1 MSVSVP
7 DLTLAL
13 HIEKLIYNKMME
25 NENILDINSNSNNT
39 SNSNNNINNNNSELI
54 QSMNIRSEDSM
65 NPKNDIINND
75 KNISTV
81 YTLQVMDFAKPGHYT
96 STMNRIAFALNVSVC
111 ILCINE

>member
-1 MSVSVP
+1 
-7 DLTLAL
+7 
-13 HIEKLIYNKMME
+13 ME

-39 SNSNNNINNNNSELI
+39 SSNNNNNNSEWI
-54 QSMNIRSEDSM
+54 ESMNIQSEDSM
-65 NPKNDIINND
+65 HNTNTTNND

-81 YTLQVMDFAKPGHYT
+81 YTVQVMDFAKPGHYT